1 MAGGKSKTSSKE
13 MNPEGVG
20 WVLLRAEQ
28 LIAGSDLAKNNMS
41 L

>member
-13 MNPEGVG
+13 MNPVGVG
-20 WVLLRAEQ
+20 WALLQAEQ